1 MDAKRNIM
9 VSVVVLVI
17 TLMMGLATP
26 AAADGV
32 VIGKAVANA
41 ASGAVSS
48 AAAGAIQTIDAS
60 VTESSGTALTI
71 AHSMRVEQTGS
82 FNIPEGETESYDVY
96 IWTQTFNIDGT
107 LDGDAIV
114 GAQWVTINGTLTE
127 DLLAFAQDITI
138 NGIIEDDV
146 RIFAEN
152 VYIHGTI
159 KGDLL
164 VGAANLIIH
173 EDAVIEGSL
182 LVGAGRMTHR
192 GTIMGDARIGL
203 GELTMAGEIGGNAEI
218 FTDGGITLLD
228 GAHINGDL
236 IYEGPSQIDFSN
248 VCSGSVTYREQ
259 VSADDEIADVIGFA
273 ERFKTIIHLFEF
285 IAAIIAGSIIIAVTS
300 DHAKNTANIIRT
312 KPLKSLGIGF
322 IAFICLPIIIVLSIV
337 FIITIPFSL
346 ILSLAYLIALYIAKF
361 YVAIW
366 LGSVILRRGDAI
378 MTKSPVPPMLLG
390 LVGVYIITAIPVI
403 GTLSGIVIIFFG
415 LGALLQRK
423 ETGLANAFEPAPV
436 VADTGLPTA
445 FPGTGTEG

>member
-1 MDAKRNIM
+1 MYAKRNIIA
-9 VSVVVLVI
+9 SVVVLVI
-17 TLMMGLATP
+17 TLVMGLATP

-32 VIGKAVANA
+32 AIGKAVATA
-41 ASGAVSS
+41 ASGAASG
-48 AAAGAIQTIDAS
+48 AAAGIQTIDAS
-60 VTESSGTALTI
+60 VTESTGTAITI
-71 AHSMRVEQTGS
+71 AQTMRIEQTGS
-82 FNIPEGETESYDVY
+82 FNVPEGETESYDVY

-114 GAQWVTINGTLTE
+114 GAQWVTIDGTLTQ
-127 DLLAFAQDITI
+127 DLLVFAQDVTI
-138 NGIIEDDV
+138 NGIVGDDARV
-146 RIFAEN
+146 FAEN
-152 VYIHGTI
+152 VHIRGTI

-164 VGAANLIIH
+164 VGAANLVIY

-182 LVGAGRMTHR
+182 LAGAGRMTHR
-192 GTIMGDARIGL
+192 GTIKGDARIGL
-203 GELTMAGEIGGNAEI
+203 GELTMAGEIGGNAELY
-218 FTDGGITLLD
+218 TDGGITLLD
-228 GAHINGDL
+228 GAHIGGDL
-236 IYEGPSQIDFSN
+236 VYEGPTQIDFGHG
-248 VCSGSVTYREQ
+248 VCSGSITFREQ
-259 VSADDEIADVIGFA
+259 DDEDEITAAIDFS
-273 ERFKTIIHLFEF
+273 ERFRSIIHLFEF

-300 DHAKNTANIIRT
+300 DHAKKTANIIRT

-322 IAFICLPIIIVLSIV
+322 IAFICMPIIIVLSIV
-337 FIITIPFSL
+337 FIITIPFSVML
-346 ILSLAYLIALYIAKF
+346 TFAYLIALYIAKF

-390 LVGVYIITAIPVI
+390 LIGVYIITAIPVI

-423 ETGLANAFEPAPV
+423 ETGLETAFEPAPV

>member
-1 MDAKRNIM
+1 
-9 VSVVVLVI
+9 VI
-17 TLMMGLATP
+17 TLVVGLAGP

-32 VIGKAVANA
+32 AIGKAVTAAVAGA
-41 ASGAVSS
+41 ASGGTAGIQLIDDSVS
-48 AAAGAIQTIDAS
+48 
-60 VTESSGTALTI
+60 ESSGSSITI
-71 AHSMRVEQTGS
+71 AHSMRIEQTGS

-114 GAQWVTINGTLTE
+114 GTQWATINGTLTQ
-127 DLLAFAQDITI
+127 DLLVFAQDVTI
-138 NGIIEDDV
+138 NGIVGDDV
-146 RIFAEN
+146 RVFAEN

-164 VGAANLIIH
+164 VGAANLVIY

-182 LVGAGRMTHR
+182 LAGAGRMTHR
-192 GTIMGDARIGL
+192 GTIEGDARIGL
-203 GELTMAGEIGGNAEI
+203 GELTMAGEIGGNAEL

-228 GAHINGDL
+228 GARIGGDL
-236 IYEGPSQIDFSN
+236 VYEGPTQIDFGD

-259 VSADDEIADVIGFA
+259 VVDEDDIADAISSFG
-273 ERFKTIIHLFEF
+273 RFKSVMHLLGL

-322 IAFICLPIIIVLSIV
+322 IAFICMPIIIVLSIV
-337 FIITIPFSL
+337 FIITIPFSFML
-346 ILSLAYLIALYIAKF
+346 ALAYLIALYIAKF

-403 GTLSGIVIIFFG
+403 GTLCGIVIIFFG

-423 ETGLANAFEPAPV
+423 ETGLANAFEPVPV
-436 VADTGLPTA
+436 ATEVGLPSA